1 MTRTVLAL
9 SVAAAV
15 LSGCSLIPDY
25 LRPDLPTPEAWPQGD
40 VYKEAKTGEK
50 DGAPALSDVAWKDFF
65 ADPVMQSLIQQAL
78 DNNRDL
84 RVATLN
90 VELARATYRVSRSDL
105 FPQLDGA
112 GSVTAQHTPR
122 RLAPAPQTEGVT
134 SRTYGV
140 NAGITAY
147 ELDLFGRIR
156 SLNEQAL
163 EQYLAT
169 EEARNAAQI
178 SLVAEVANAY
188 LTLLGD
194 SKLLALTND
203 TLAARQKSLDLI
215 EASFRHG
222 VGSQLDVAQART
234 AVESARSNR
243 IRYIR
248 QVEQDKNALTLLVG
262 APIDKA
268 ITAPANLDQIRF
280 VEDLPVGLPSEVL
293 RGRPDIIGA
302 EHSLMAAN
310 ANVGAARAAFF
321 PTITLTATGG
331 TASPDLDGLF
341 DAASGSWS
349 FIPRVTVPIFTAG
362 RNQANLDRA
371 KANFDIALAQY
382 EKSIQSAFR
391 EVSDALAAKGTLSDQ
406 RVSLTALVEASRESL
421 TLSRARYDQGVDSYL
436 SVLDSERA
444 LYSAEQDLVS
454 IQVLERSNMVDLYKT
469 LGGGAL

>member
-40 VYKEAKTGEK
+40 AYKEAKAGEK
-50 DGAPALSDVAWKDFF
+50 DAPALSEVAWKDFF
-65 ADPVMQSLIQQAL
+65 TDPVMQSLIQQAL

-84 RVATLN
+84 RVASLN

-105 FPQLDGA
+105 FPQIDGA
-112 GSVTAQHTPR
+112 GSINAQHTPR
-122 RLAPAPQTEGVT
+122 RLTTRVPQTEGVT

-140 NAGITAY
+140 NAGVTAF
-147 ELDLFGRIR
+147 ELDLFGRVR

-194 SKLLALTND
+194 AKLLALTND
-203 TLAARQKSLDLI
+203 TLATRQKSLDLI

-234 AVESARSNR
+234 AVESARSSR
-243 IRYIR
+243 IRYTR

-268 ITAPANLDQIRF
+268 ITTPANLDQIRF
-280 VEDLPVGLPSEVL
+280 AEDLPVGLPSDVL
-293 RGRPDIIGA
+293 MNRPDIIGA
-302 EHSLMAAN
+302 EHSLQAAN
-310 ANVGAARAAFF
+310 ANIGAARAAFF

-331 TASPDLDGLF
+331 TASPDLSGLF

-349 FIPRVTVPIFTAG
+349 FIPQVTVPIFTAG
-362 RNQANLDRA
+362 RNQANLDKA

-391 EVSDALAAKGTLSDQ
+391 EVSDALAAKGTLGDQ
-406 RVSLTALVEASRESL
+406 HASLAALVEASRESL

-436 SVLDSERA
+436 AVLDSERA

-469 LGGGAL
+469 LGGGVL